1 VQLLEYALLGII
13 QGLTEFLPVS
23 SKSHLLL
30 AQMVLGIDLK
40 GVVTEVALHVATLLS
55 VLIVYG
61 RDVVREVSQRN
72 WNFIVLITLS
82 TAVTVGLIWPWRRQ
96 LEALTQSEAALPLM
110 AGLFLVT
117 AAWLILADWRLR
129 RGGERRP
136 IRVVGAILLGLAQ
149 AIAILPGI
157 SRSGAT
163 IGMALQA
170 GEERE
175 HAARY
180 SFVLSIP
187 VILGAAVLKTP
198 ELLDALEAGVVD
210 PLGLTIGFIAALTS
224 GVLAI
229 YLVLWMLRRARL
241 VYFAAYC
248 IVVSAACFA
257 WWFNKG

>member
-30 AQMVLGIDLK
+30 AQLLLGLDLR
-40 GVVTEVALHVATLLS
+40 GVVVEVALHVATLLS

-61 RDVVREVSQRN
+61 RDVVREVAQRN
-72 WNFIVLITLS
+72 WKFIGCIALS
-82 TAVTVGLIWPWRRQ
+82 TVVTVALIWPWKDQ
-96 LEALTQSEAALPLM
+96 LEALTQSEAAVPLM
-110 AGLFLVT
+110 ATLFLVT
-117 AAWLILADWRLR
+117 AVWLILADWRLR
-129 RGGERRP
+129 HPGPRKP
-136 IRVVGAILLGLAQ
+136 IGYPQAAAIGLAQ

-163 IGMALQA
+163 IGAALQL

-180 SFVLSIP
+180 SFVMSIP

-198 ELLDALEAGVVD
+198 ELKDALDAGTVD
-210 PLGLTIGFIAALTS
+210 PLGLSIAFIAALAS

-229 YLVLWMLRRARL
+229 YIVLWMLKRARL

-248 IVVSAACFA
+248 AAVSFACFVWLA
-257 WWFNKG
+257 MK